1 MGRAAVLV
9 EAGNGEILMTDKVY
23 YDENCYVCSLEINAI
38 RKRGEACGIEFV
50 DISADNFNLEG
61 DYDTEMVGEFEG
73 RQTIGAETFRQIYH
87 RLGFKRSVAFSRLPI
102 IRQLFNGGYWIFAH
116 LIRPNLP
123 RKRKEK

>member
-1 MGRAAVLV
+1 MK
-9 EAGNGEILMTDKVY
+9 DKVY

-38 RKRGEACGIEFV
+38 RKRGEACGIEFI
-50 DISADNFNLEG
+50 DINADNFNLEG

-73 RQTIGAETFRQIYH
+73 KQTIGAETFRQLYH
-87 RLGFKRSVAFSRLPI
+87 KLGFKRSVVFSRLPI

-123 RKRKEK
+123 KKKKK

>member
-1 MGRAAVLV
+1 MK
-9 EAGNGEILMTDKVY
+9 DKVY
-23 YDENCYVCSLEINAI
+23 YDENCYVCSFEINAI

-73 RQTIGAETFRQIYH
+73 KQTIGAETFRQMYYK
-87 RLGFKRSVAFSRLPI
+87 LGFKRSVTFSRLPI
-102 IRQLFNGGYWIFAH
+102 IRQLFNGGYWVFAH

-123 RKRKEK
+123 RKKKEK